1 MKLIEFQ
8 ESIPMI
14 KRMFDLI
21 ISALLLIVLSPI
33 IALTAILVRIKLG
46 SPILFKQ
53 KRPGLHGVPFYVYKF
68 RTMTSEK
75 DSLGEMLPD
84 HLRLTAFGSL
94 MRKFSL
100 DELLQLVNVLTGEL
114 SLIGPRPL
122 LMEYLPLYNEQQ
134 AKRHLVRPGITG
146 WAQIH
151 GRNEISWEEKFVL
164 DVWYVEN
171 RSFQIDLKILLL
183 TFMKV
188 VRPEGISNANHATM
202 PTFKGSVSNHEG

>member
-1 MKLIEFQ
+1 MKRLV
-8 ESIPMI
+8 
-14 KRMFDLI
+14 DLI
-21 ISALLLIVLSPI
+21 LSASLLILLSPV
-33 IALTAILVRIKLG
+33 IAVTAMLVRFRLG
-46 SPILFKQ
+46 APVLFKQ
-53 KRPGLHGVPFYVYKF
+53 QRPGLHGVPFHVYKF

-75 DSLGEMLPD
+75 DSMGILLPD
-84 HLRLTAFGSL
+84 HLRLTDFGKF

-100 DELLQLVNVLTGEL
+100 DELLQLVNVLKGEL

-151 GRNEISWEEKFVL
+151 GRNAVSWEERFEH

-171 RSFQIDLKILLL
+171 QSFMLDLRILIL
-183 TFMKV
+183 TVKKV
-188 VRPEGISNANHATM
+188 VTSEGVSNGNHATM
-202 PTFKGSVSNHEG
+202 PIFQGTTTSSEG

>member
-1 MKLIEFQ
+1 
-8 ESIPMI
+8 MI
-14 KRMFDLI
+14 KRLLDLLV
-21 ISALLLIVLSPI
+21 SSTLLISLSPI
-33 IALTAILVRIKLG
+33 IALTALLVRIKLG
-46 SPILFKQ
+46 SPVIFMQ
-53 KRPGLHGVPFYVYKF
+53 QRPGLHGIPFYVYKF

-75 DSLGEMLPD
+75 DSMGELLPD

-100 DELLQLVNVLTGEL
+100 DELLQLINVIKGEL

-122 LMEYLPLYNEQQ
+122 LMEYLPLYTEEQ

-151 GRNEISWEEKFVL
+151 GRNAVTWEERFER

-171 RSFQIDLKILLL
+171 QSLALDFKILLL
-183 TFMKV
+183 TVKKV
-188 VRPEGISNANHATM
+188 IRSEGVSNANHVTM
-202 PTFKGSVSNHEG
+202 PLFQGTTTGSEG

>member
-1 MKLIEFQ
+1 MLKRLFDVVIAGTLI
-8 ESIPMI
+8 
-14 KRMFDLI
+14 
-21 ISALLLIVLSPI
+21 LLFSPI
-33 IALTAILVRIKLG
+33 MLITAILVRIKLG
-46 SPILFKQ
+46 SPIVFKQ
-53 KRPGLHGVPFYVYKF
+53 QRPGLHGIPFYVYKF

-75 DSLGEMLPD
+75 DSMGELLPD

-100 DELLQLVNVLTGEL
+100 DELLQLINVIKGEL

-122 LMEYLPLYNEQQ
+122 LMEYLPLYTEEQ

-151 GRNEISWEEKFVL
+151 GRNAVTWEERFER

-171 RSFQIDLKILLL
+171 QSLALDFKILLL
-183 TFMKV
+183 TVKKV
-188 VRPEGISNANHATM
+188 IRSEGVSNANHVTM
-202 PTFKGSVSNHEG
+202 PVFQGTTTGSEG

>member
-1 MKLIEFQ
+1 
-8 ESIPMI
+8 MI
-14 KRMFDLI
+14 KRLLDLLVSSI
-21 ISALLLIVLSPI
+21 LLMAFSPI
-33 IALTAILVRIKLG
+33 IALTALLVRIKLG
-46 SPILFKQ
+46 SPVVFKQ
-53 KRPGLHGVPFYVYKF
+53 QRPGLHGIPFYVYKF

-75 DSLGEMLPD
+75 DSMGELLPD

-100 DELLQLVNVLTGEL
+100 DELLQLINVIKGEL

-122 LMEYLPLYNEQQ
+122 LMEYLPLYTEEQ

-151 GRNEISWEEKFVL
+151 GRNAVTWEERFER

-171 RSFQIDLKILLL
+171 QSLALDFKILLL
-183 TFMKV
+183 TVKKV
-188 VRPEGISNANHATM
+188 IRSEGVSNTNHVTM
-202 PTFKGSVSNHEG
+202 PVFQGTTTGSEG

>member
-1 MKLIEFQ
+1 
-8 ESIPMI
+8 MI
-14 KRMFDLI
+14 KRMFDLA
-21 ISALLLIVLSPI
+21 ISSLLLIVLSPV
-33 IALTAILVRIKLG
+33 IAITAILVRSKLG

-53 KRPGLHGVPFYVYKF
+53 QRPGLHGVPFNVYKF
-68 RTMTSEK
+68 RTMTSER
-75 DSLGEMLPD
+75 DSLGELLPD

-100 DELLQLVNVLTGEL
+100 DELLQLVNVIKGEL

-151 GRNEISWEEKFVL
+151 GRNAVSWEARFEH

-171 RSFQIDLKILLL
+171 RSLLLDIKILLL
-183 TFMKV
+183 TVKKV
-188 VRPEGISNANHATM
+188 LKSEGVSNGNHVTM
-202 PTFKGSVSNHEG
+202 PVFQGTTTNSEG

>member
-1 MKLIEFQ
+1 
-8 ESIPMI
+8 MI
-14 KRMFDLI
+14 KRMFDLLI
-21 ISALLLIVLSPI
+21 ASFLLIALSPLLL
-33 IALTAILVRIKLG
+33 LTAILVRYKLG
-46 SPILFKQ
+46 SPVIFKQ
-53 KRPGLHGVPFYVYKF
+53 QRPGLHGNPFLVYKF

-75 DSLGEMLPD
+75 DSMGELLPD

-100 DELLQLVNVLTGEL
+100 DELLQLVNVIKGEL

-122 LMEYLPLYNEQQ
+122 LMEYLPLYNEEQ

-151 GRNEISWEEKFVL
+151 GRNEVTWEKRFEH

-171 RSFQIDLKILLL
+171 QSLALDFRILLL
-183 TFMKV
+183 TVKKV
-188 VRPEGISNANHATM
+188 IRSEGVSNANHATM
-202 PTFKGSVSNHEG
+202 PVFQGTTTNSEG